1 MNNQIEVPS
10 ANRAGQSTQI
20 EQARAMAQVHAMM
33 RMAKEYPRDP
43 ALARRRMH
51 DACGQMVLAEKAF
64 FRFPRGGQQVT
75 GPTIHLARELAG
87 CWGNI
92 DFGVSEL
99 ARDDYK
105 LESEMLAQAWDIE
118 TNTRT
123 YAGFI
128 LPHKQDVGGGT
139 KPLYTM
145 REIYENNANAGA
157 RRLREAIYAVL
168 PIWFCIEA
176 QALCNKTLAE
186 ENSSIPLHERIEK
199 LVEWFAAK
207 GIKQDQLR
215 DKIGKPLGHWTAG
228 DVATMRVIT
237 QSLIANETTIELEFP
252 TVFTRAED
260 IAAPVAEVE
269 TKPGTPVKTEQW
281 SEIADAEQEPERA
294 PLPPQGY
301 VCDICDAVGEHFQD
315 VCPTLNHSGE

>member
-1 MNNQIEVPS
+1 VNNQIEVPS
-10 ANRAGQSTQI
+10 GNRPGQSTQI

-33 RMAKEYPRDP
+33 RMAKEFPRDI

-51 DACGQMVLAEKAF
+51 DACGQMALAEKAF
-64 FRFPRGGQQVT
+64 YRFPRGGQQVT
-75 GPTIHLARELAG
+75 GPSVHLARELAG
-87 CWGNI
+87 CWGNM

-145 REIYENNANAGA
+145 REIYENNSNAGA
-157 RRLREAIYAVL
+157 RRLREAIFAVL
-168 PIWFCIEA
+168 PVWFCEEA
-176 QALCNKTLAE
+176 KTLCVKTVAD
-186 ENSSIPLHERIEK
+186 ENSSTPLHERIEN
-199 LVEWFAAK
+199 LVAWFASK
-207 GIKQDQLR
+207 GVKQDQLR

-228 DVATMRVIT
+228 DVATMRIIS

-281 SEIADAEQEPERA
+281 SEMPESAQAPVVPADTECR
-294 PLPPQGY
+294 
-301 VCDICDAVGEHFQD
+301 ICDTTGEHYED
-315 VCPTLNHSGE
+315 ACPTLQNDSGE

>member
-33 RMAKEYPRDP
+33 RMAKEYPRDI
-43 ALARRRMH
+43 ALARRRMQ
-51 DACGQMVLAEKAF
+51 DSCGQMALAEKAF
-64 FRFPRGGQQVT
+64 YRMPRGGQQIT
-75 GPTIHLARELAG
+75 APSIHLAREIAT

-118 TNTRT
+118 VNART

-128 LPHKQDVGGGT
+128 LPHKRDVGGGT
-139 KPLYTM
+139 QPLFTM
-145 REIYENNANAGA
+145 RDIYENNANAGA
-157 RRLREAIYAVL
+157 RRLREAIFALLPVWYRDEAMAV
-168 PIWFCIEA
+168 
-176 QALCNKTLAE
+176 CNKTLAD
-186 ENSSIPLHERIEK
+186 ENSSTPLHDRIDA
-199 LVEWFAAK
+199 LVHWFAGK
-207 GIKQDQLR
+207 GIKQDQLK
-215 DKIGKPLGHWTAG
+215 DKIGKPLGQWTAG
-228 DVATMRVIT
+228 DVATMRVIS
-237 QSLIANETTIELEFP
+237 QSLIANETTLELEFP

-260 IAAPVAEVE
+260 IAVPVAEVE

-281 SEIADAEQEPERA
+281 SEMAEAGQAPAVPAD
-294 PLPPQGY
+294 Y
-301 VCDICDAVGEHFQD
+301 VCDVCQAEGQHFQD
-315 VCPTLNHSGE
+315 ACPELEIDTSKLD